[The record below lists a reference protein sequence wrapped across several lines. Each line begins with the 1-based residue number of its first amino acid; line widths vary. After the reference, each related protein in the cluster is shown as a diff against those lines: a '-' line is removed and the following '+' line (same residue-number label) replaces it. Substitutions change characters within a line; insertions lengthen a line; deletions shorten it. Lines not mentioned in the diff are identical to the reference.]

1 MSRKNHK
8 MIDGRL
14 LQTDKKYSNLKMGQK
29 EKINRW
35 INEEIRR
42 YYKETGIFPRKEQE
56 FEIVLNRLYERIE
69 HANIWIPYGEIH
81 KRFFGSRNGR
91 IDKVCGQIQKEERSL
106 EKAQI
111 HIEPLIYSFSVCKVA
126 DYSMVDPFAAFCFP
140 QKTDTENSLVC
151 LTEQVPDNVTNRE
164 DGWKAFRIKGQME
177 FSLIGILSGIST
189 VLAGKAIGIFAI
201 STFDTDYILA
211 KQDDFEKAI
220 DALDHAGYTVERN
233 LVNRIS
239 SDQSGAAKELD
250 SSMKG

>member
-8 MIDGRL
+8 IIDGRL
-14 LQTDKKYSNLKMGQK
+14 LQTDKKYSNLKMGQN
-29 EKINRW
+29 EKM
-35 INEEIRR
+35 
-42 YYKETGIFPRKEQE
+42 
-56 FEIVLNRLYERIE
+56 
-69 HANIWIPYGEIH
+69 
-81 KRFFGSRNGR
+81 
-91 IDKVCGQIQKEERSL
+91 
-106 EKAQI
+106 I
-111 HIEPLIYSFSVCKVA
+111 HIEPLTYSFSVCKVA
-126 DYSMVDPFAAFCFP
+126 DYSMVDPSAAFCFP

-201 STFDTDYILA
+201 STFDTDYILV

-233 LVNRIS
+233 LTNGLS
-239 SDQSGAAKELD
+239 LG
-250 SSMKG
+250 